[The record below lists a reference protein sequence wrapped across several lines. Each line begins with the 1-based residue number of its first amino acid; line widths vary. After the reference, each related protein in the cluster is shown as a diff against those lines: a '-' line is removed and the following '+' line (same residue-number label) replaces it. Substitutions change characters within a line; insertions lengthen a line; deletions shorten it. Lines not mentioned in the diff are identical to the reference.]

1 MIKIRN
7 DFDQSKVVAGKM
19 SANDDCDDDI
29 EEEEEAKVSKAGNHV
44 LHRSGGSQLEPSPV
58 LKSKRGAAKDV
69 EIELRKKLSTED
81 VAHNM
86 MNQNETGQNE
96 FVTDSQVLDYNEYA
110 EDTEQD
116 DSYVSEGG
124 AGYNQFDAQSL
135 GDGSDAELCDDEGY
149 VPTVTVLSE
158 EQLEEQLEEQRD
170 NGKNK

>member
-1 MIKIRN
+1 MIKICN
-7 DFDQSKVVAGKM
+7 DFDQSKVVDKKVTVSDA
-19 SANDDCDDDI
+19 CDDDI
-29 EEEEEAKVSKAGNHV
+29 EEEAKVSKTGNYV
-44 LHRSGGSQLEPSPV
+44 LHRSGESQLEPSPV
-58 LKSKRGAAKDV
+58 LKSKRGAVKDA
-69 EIELRKKLSTED
+69 EFELRKKLSTED

-86 MNQNETGQNE
+86 MSQDETEQNG
-96 FVTDSQVLDYNEYA
+96 FVADSQVLDYNEYA
-110 EDTEQD
+110 VDNEQD

-170 NGKNK
+170 NGNNE